1 MPLDSPV
8 IRIVPVMGPATSNVS
23 RATTVSYRLRLDVD
37 SDSWC
42 HHQRNGFRNGFRNTF
57 PGQDLAWITTSDFSA

>member
-8 IRIVPVMGPATSNVS
+8 IRIVSLMGPTTSNVS

-42 HHQRNGFRNGFRNTF
+42 HHQLNGFWNSF
-57 PGQDLAWITTSDFSA
+57 PGQDLAWTTTSDFSA

>member
-1 MPLDSPV
+1 MPLDAPV

-23 RATTVSYRLRLDVD
+23 RATTVSYRLKLDVD

-42 HHQRNGFRNGFRNTF
+42 HHQRNGFRNTF